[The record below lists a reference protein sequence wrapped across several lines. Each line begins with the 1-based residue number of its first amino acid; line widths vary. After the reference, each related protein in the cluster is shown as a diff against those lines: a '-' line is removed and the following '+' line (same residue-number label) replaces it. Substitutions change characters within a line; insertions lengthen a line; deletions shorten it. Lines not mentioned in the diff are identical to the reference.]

1 MTVLNIKNLGKSYGA
16 TVALKKVS
24 FDVQP
29 GEIHA
34 LLGEN
39 GAGKSTFVKIISG
52 IIRPDK
58 GSLQLNGKPYQPSSL
73 MDARKSGVSTAFQEL
88 SLLPNLTVAE
98 NLSLPTAKKGRFGLN
113 SRRLNEEKAAH
124 VLAQYRAA
132 DISPRALV
140 CDLSLAQRQRVEI
153 VRAISHKP
161 ELLLLDEPTAALAE
175 PEWLFGL
182 MDDLLADDIAAL
194 YISHRLSE
202 VRRLC
207 KRGTVL
213 RNGESVATLDLA
225 STPDSD
231 IFQAMVGAGNN
242 IHAQSAPRQAKPIG
256 KTAVEVKGLTGKTI
270 DNIDFKVGASEIVG
284 VAALEGQGQRELF
297 RILGGVQQPI
307 SGTIMVDGQVVSFRN
322 PRDALTKASGIGFIP
337 EERKTEG
344 IFLSQTTQANSTL
357 SILDKI
363 SALGVVQARRER
375 AALSG
380 EIDRVQL
387 SPTVLDRPISAL
399 SGGNQQKALILRV
412 LLSGASNLVMFDPTR
427 GVDVGTKEV
436 IYSVIRQFAET
447 GGSVLI
453 YSTELSEL
461 VSVTDRCLVLYRG
474 EIAGEVSGSRLNE
487 ETLVAYATGHPPQ
500 CDMELALK

>member
-1 MTVLNIKNLGKSYGA
+1 MSVLEIKDLGKAYGA
-16 TVALKKVS
+16 TIALRKVS
-24 FDVQP
+24 FDVRP
-29 GEIHA
+29 GEVHA

-52 IIRPDK
+52 IVRPDR
-58 GSLQLNGKPYQPSSL
+58 GTLTLNGTTYQPKSL
-73 MDARKSGVSTAFQEL
+73 MDAREAGVSTAFQEL
-88 SLLPNLTVAE
+88 SLLPNLTVAD
-98 NLSLPTAKKGRFGLN
+98 NMSLPSAKKGTLGLN
-113 SRRLNEEKAAH
+113 SRRRTEDFAAEI
-124 VLAQYRAA
+124 LSRYRAS

-140 CDLSLAQRQRVEI
+140 SDLSLAQRQRIEI

-161 ELLLLDEPTAALAE
+161 KLLLLDEPTAALAE

-182 MDDLLADDIAAL
+182 MDDLRAENIAAL

-207 KRGTVL
+207 QRGTVL

-225 STPDSD
+225 STPDTD

-242 IHAQSAPRQAKPIG
+242 VHGASTARHAKAIG
-256 KTAVEVKGLTGKTI
+256 SKIEVKSLTGKTI
-270 DNIDFKVGASEIVG
+270 TGVSFQVAGSEIVG

-297 RILGGVQQPI
+297 RILGGVERPMA
-307 SGTIMVDGQVVSFRN
+307 GTILVDGEPVSFQN
-322 PRDALTKASGIGFIP
+322 PRAALTKASGIGFIP

-363 SALGVVQARRER
+363 SVLGIVQATRER

-380 EIDRVQL
+380 EIDRVKL
-387 SPTVLDRPISAL
+387 SPAVLDRPISAL

-412 LLSGASNLVMFDPTR
+412 LLSGARNLVMFDPTR

-436 IYSVIRQFAET
+436 IYDVIRTFAES

-461 VSVTDRCLVLYRG
+461 VSLTDRCLVLYRG
-474 EIAGEVSGSRLNE
+474 QVAGELSGRALTE
-487 ETLVAYATGHPPQ
+487 ETLVAFATGHAPHSEK
-500 CDMELALK
+500 ELALK